1 MLGTFGSGLMLK
13 HIFII
18 SVIHSCKSS
27 RKEENYR
34 NKRVLMEKVVFSR
47 CVVGNF
53 LFIFDAD
60 LIFLFL
66 MY

>member
-18 SVIHSCKSS
+18 SVIHSCDQRKESSS

-34 NKRVLMEKVVFSR
+34 NKRVLMEKVVFT
-47 CVVGNF
+47 
-53 LFIFDAD
+53 I
-60 LIFLFL
+60 
-66 MY
+66 